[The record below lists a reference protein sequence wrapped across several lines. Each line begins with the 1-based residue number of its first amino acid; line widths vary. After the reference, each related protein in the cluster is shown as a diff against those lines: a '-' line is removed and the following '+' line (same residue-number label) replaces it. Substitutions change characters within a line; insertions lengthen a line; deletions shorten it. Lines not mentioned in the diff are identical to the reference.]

1 MPVGFP
7 TKVNYATGDVLSAT
21 NMNDLSG
28 TVNLLESAQYA
39 AGKNA
44 IINGDF
50 GIWQRGTSF
59 TATGYTADRWL
70 LSRNNTA
77 TVSQQTFTAGTAPV
91 AGYEGQ
97 FFLRYSRTTGASSD
111 YLIQKIEDVRTSAGQ
126 TITFSYWAKASS
138 AVTLGATYFEQNFGS
153 GGSATVATVNS
164 STSLTTS
171 WQRFTV
177 TVALPSIAGKTI
189 GTNSFLAINYE
200 FGSAMGASITVDIWG
215 VQIED
220 SSVASPF
227 QTSTGT
233 KQGELAAC
241 QRYYEIGTT
250 GYVGD
255 ARLSGIK
262 YGAWSQFSVTK
273 RTAPTMTVTSTAA
286 SGFNGTAV
294 ASDIYTNGFIT
305 AQNSSGVA
313 GGTVF
318 FFNSFTASSEL

>member
-1 MPVGFP
+1 V
-7 TKVNYATGDVLSAT
+7 
-21 NMNDLSG
+21 
-28 TVNLLESAQYA
+28 
-39 AGKNA
+39 
-44 IINGDF
+44 
-50 GIWQRGTSF
+50 WQRGTSF

-77 TVSQQTFTAGTAPV
+77 TVSQQTFTPGTAPV

-126 TITFSYWAKASS
+126 TVTFSYWAKASS

-189 GTNSFLAINYE
+189 GTSSFLAINYE

-215 VQIED
+215 VQIEE

-227 QTSTGT
+227 QTATGT

-241 QRYYEIGTT
+241 QRYLPAISFANNGEMFTGQAYSATRALIPIIFPVTARVQPTGATVNAAGNFTVRSAVAAQLAVTALTFSTGT
-250 GYVGD
+250 Y
-255 ARLSGIK
+255 
-262 YGAWSQFSVTK
+262 YGA
-273 RTAPTMTVTSTAA
+273 TVEATVAA
-286 SGFNGTAV
+286 GL
-294 ASDIYTNGFIT
+294 
-305 AQNSSGVA
+305 VA
-313 GGTVF
+313 GNATNL
-318 FFNSFTASSEL
+318 FNSGSGTILFTGCEL